1 MSASSLRGH
10 ILSSE
15 MSSASPVQAIVR
27 QLSEDPEAGISNLRM
42 EPMARP
48 DPSTYPESSVIVR
61 WDTQLSVLFLLT
73 RDLSECLT
81 ARCTGWI
88 AS

>member
-1 MSASSLRGH
+1 MFLSHSRRLAVSASSLRGH
-10 ILSSE
+10 ILASE

-42 EPMARP
+42 EPMAQP

-61 WDTQLSVLFLLT
+61 CDTESCLS
-73 RDLSECLT
+73 CLY
-81 ARCTGWI
+81 
-88 AS
+88 

>member
-10 ILSSE
+10 ILASE

-27 QLSEDPEAGISNLRM
+27 QLSEDPEAGISNLQM

-61 WDTQLSVLFLLT
+61 WDTQLVLFLLT
-73 RDLSECLT
+73 RDLSEYLT
-81 ARCTGWI
+81 ARCIGWTVL
-88 AS
+88 